1 MIIIYSIMYTLH
13 LYTANDELKTLYKNR
28 EDTYKGDCGI
38 DLFIPHT
45 KELSSDKTHFISH
58 EVICWMTNEKDEF
71 VSYYLYPRSS
81 ISKTPFRLANSVG
94 IIDSGYR
101 GEIIAAIDV
110 LMRVLA
116 RPSIER
122 HSRLFQICAPNL
134 GPLKLVVEDKII
146 TNGDRGDNGFGSSG
160 R

>member
-1 MIIIYSIMYTLH
+1 MPYTLH
-13 LYTANDELKTLYKNR
+13 LYTANEELKSLYKTR
-28 EDTYKGDCGI
+28 ETVYNGDCGV
-38 DLFIPHT
+38 DLYIPYT

-58 EVICWMTNEKDEF
+58 EVVCWMTDNDGNF

-101 GEIIAAIDV
+101 GEIIAAVDV
-110 LMRVLA
+110 LTRLLA

-122 HSRLFQICAPNL
+122 HSRLFQICSPTL
-134 GPLKLVVEDKII
+134 EPLLLVVEESIVD
-146 TNGDRGDNGFGSSG
+146 GDRGANGFGSSG
-160 R
+160 K

>member
-1 MIIIYSIMYTLH
+1 MSYTLH
-13 LYTANDELKTLYKNR
+13 LYTANEELKTLYKNR
-28 EDTYKGDCGI
+28 ESDANAYKGDCGV
-38 DLFIPHT
+38 DLYIPHT
-45 KELSSDKTHFISH
+45 KELASDKTHFISH
-58 EVICWMTNEKDEF
+58 EIVCWMTDENGEY

-101 GEIIAAIDV
+101 GEIIAAVDV
-110 LMRVLA
+110 LMRLLS

-134 GPLKLVVEDKII
+134 KPLKLVVEDSIVE
-146 TNGDRGDNGFGSSG
+146 GDRGANGFGSSG
-160 R
+160 K

>member
-1 MIIIYSIMYTLH
+1 MPYTLH
-13 LYTANDELKTLYKNR
+13 LYTANEELRILYKTR
-28 EDTYKGDCGI
+28 ENVYIGDCGV
-38 DLFIPHT
+38 DLYIPST

-58 EVICWMTNEKDEF
+58 EVVCWMTDEKGNL

-110 LMRVLA
+110 MMRVYA

-122 HSRLFQICAPNL
+122 HSRLFQICAPTL
-134 GPLKLVVEDKII
+134 GPLLLVVEDSVAD
-146 TNGDRGDNGFGSSG
+146 GDRGANGFGSSG
-160 R
+160 K